1 MGFREMLFVAIGA
14 GMGWLL
20 MFKSDQQSIHVLG
33 GKLERLGKSTEA
45 ANESYRRHCNRWPP
59 IFAAVGMAAMFLGV
73 ITLTIAGIAVG
84 IVGAILFFA
93 AILLRI
99 RSFQRA
105 DDELN

>member
-1 MGFREMLFVAIGA
+1 
-14 GMGWLL
+14 
-20 MFKSDQQSIHVLG
+20 
-33 GKLERLGKSTEA
+33 
-45 ANESYRRHCNRWPP
+45 
-59 IFAAVGMAAMFLGV
+59 MFLGV